1 MHSHGDSV
9 SRFDQFYKHYMKHL
23 IDEMANEED
32 EQNRILDTSGRM
44 NNTTLPLCITIPD
57 AL

>member
-1 MHSHGDSV
+1 
-9 SRFDQFYKHYMKHL
+9 MKHL

-44 NNTTLPLCITIPD
+44 NNTTLPLCITIPE